1 MNYSMYIGSGVAI
14 LGLFLIL
21 ISLPF
26 SNVAL
31 YKKTQ
36 RLGFFRSIFIDDWTE
51 SEKKY
56 RKKSFFLFFIGLSLL
71 FVGVFAGIYLQGRS

>member
-1 MNYSMYIGSGVAI
+1 MNYSMYIGSGLAI
-14 LGLFLIL
+14 LGLFLIF

-26 SNVAL
+26 SNYAL
-31 YKKTQ
+31 HKKNQ
-36 RLGFFRSIFIDDWTE
+36 RLGFFRSLFTDGWTE

-71 FVGVFAGIYLQGRS
+71 FVGVFAGIFLQ